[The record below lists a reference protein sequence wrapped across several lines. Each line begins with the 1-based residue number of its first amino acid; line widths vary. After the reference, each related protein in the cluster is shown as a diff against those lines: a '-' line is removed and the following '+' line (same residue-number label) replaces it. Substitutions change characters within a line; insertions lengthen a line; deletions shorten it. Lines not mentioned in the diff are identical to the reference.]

1 MVTGAKPRTAAAA
14 RPVPQRSAEFSHLT
28 LSGLRAYRKA
38 LTAEESRVSY
48 WRRLI
53 QARLDVVT
61 GATPP
66 GDPSAHERIRSLF
79 SETRTGSRRALVEVV
94 PADDV
99 PPLPDLESLWSRE
112 LRPYDFRHTQRLR
125 RDLSHAEL
133 QLSAYRAALHRK
145 LTGATQE
152 LIARYREDPRLALTA
167 LPAGRPVGPQSPRL
181 TGTTHR

>member
-1 MVTGAKPRTAAAA
+1 MVTGAKPRTVAAA
-14 RPVPQRSAEFSHLT
+14 RPVPERSPEFSHLT
-28 LSGLRAYRKA
+28 LSSLRAYRKA

-53 QARLDVVT
+53 QARLDVAS
-61 GATPP
+61 GATAP
-66 GDPSAHERIRSLF
+66 GDPTAHERIRTLF
-79 SETRTGSRRALVEVV
+79 AETRTDGRHALVDVV

-125 RDLSHAEL
+125 RDLAHAEL
-133 QLSAYRAALHRK
+133 QLSAYRSALHRK

-152 LIARYREDPRLALTA
+152 LIARYREDPTLALTA
-167 LPAGRPVGPQSPRL
+167 LPLIDPMDRNPRA
-181 TGTTHR
+181 

>member
-1 MVTGAKPRTAAAA
+1 MPE
-14 RPVPQRSAEFSHLT
+14 RSPEFSHLT

-61 GATPP
+61 GATAP
-66 GDPSAHERIRSLF
+66 GDPTAHERIRTLF
-79 SETRTGSRRALVEVV
+79 AESRSGGRQALVDVV

-125 RDLSHAEL
+125 KDLAHAEL

-152 LIARYREDPRLALTA
+152 LIARYREDPSLALSA
-167 LPAGRPVGPQSPRL
+167 LPLVDPHARPSR
-181 TGTTHR
+181 

>member
-1 MVTGAKPRTAAAA
+1 
-14 RPVPQRSAEFSHLT
+14 VPERQPEFSHLT

-61 GATPP
+61 GAAPP
-66 GDPSAHERIRSLF
+66 GDPGSHERIRSLF
-79 SETRTGSRRALVEVV
+79 AETRSGGRGALVGVV

-99 PPLPDLESLWSRE
+99 PPLPDLESLWARE
-112 LRPYDFRHTQRLR
+112 LRPYDYRHTQQLR

-152 LIARYREDPRLALTA
+152 LIARYREDPTLALSA
-167 LPAGRPVGPQSPRL
+167 LPLVDPHERNRRG
-181 TGTTHR
+181 

>member
-1 MVTGAKPRTAAAA
+1 MVTGQKQRTAASA
-14 RPVPQRSAEFSHLT
+14 RPVPERSPEFSHLT

-61 GATPP
+61 GATAP
-66 GDPSAHERIRSLF
+66 GDPMAHERIRNLF
-79 SETRTGSRRALVEVV
+79 AESRTGGRQALVDVV

-99 PPLPDLESLWSRE
+99 PPLPDLEALWSRE

-125 RDLSHAEL
+125 KDLSHAEL

-152 LIARYREDPRLALTA
+152 LIARYREDPSQALTA
-167 LPAGRPVGPQSPRL
+167 LPLLDPAERNR
-181 TGTTHR
+181 RR